1 MLSNAGGI
9 IAITQ
14 ACGEVQSLRV
24 FLQEVAGE
32 SGVFGVSDDQNRQS
46 KRICSLLCK
55 VPDQTLLESELKRQL
70 GFKYAPLCSTQSQ
83 NRQSDSSTRLLVALS
98 LRIVK
103 FCTKAARKQA
113 LHF

>member
-1 MLSNAGGI
+1 MYLHLNEMLSNAGGVI
-9 IAITQ
+9 E
-14 ACGEVQSLRV
+14 EVQSLRD

-70 GFKYAPLCSTQSQ
+70 GFKYAPLCTTQSQ
-83 NRQSDSSTRLLVALS
+83 NRQVLHQRSA
-98 LRIVK
+98 
-103 FCTKAARKQA
+103 QA
-113 LHF
+113 LHPWDDK